1 MKKAVLAEAEGL
13 KRLMGK
19 RGLNR
24 IVLVLTGV
32 PGVGKSSVARILSK
46 RLKGTHIDLTELALK
61 ENLTIGFDEE
71 RGVQIVDLERIRE
84 RLKELYDYSEEPMI
98 VEGHFAHDVV
108 PAEMASRVFVLRRAP
123 WRLKSE
129 FERRGYAKVKVRENV
144 EAELLDL
151 SLVEALEVYE
161 EEIVCEVDTT
171 DLAIEEV
178 AEEIISI
185 MEGRTPCRRGFID
198 WLGHPIS
205 KVILEEL

>member
-1 MKKAVLAEAEGL
+1 
-13 KRLMGK
+13 MGK
-19 RGLNR
+19 GGFSNR

-61 ENLTIGFDEE
+61 ENLTLGFDED
-71 RGVQIVDLERIRE
+71 RGVQVADLERIRE
-84 RLKELYDYSEEPMI
+84 RLRELYDSSDGPMI

-108 PAEMASRVFVLRRAP
+108 PAEMASMVFVLRRAP

-129 FERRGYAKVKVRENV
+129 FERRGYAKAKVRENL

-151 SLVEALEVYE
+151 SLVEALEAYE
-161 EEIVCEVDTT
+161 EEIVCEIDTT
-171 DLAIEEV
+171 DLALEEV
-178 AEEIISI
+178 AEEITSI
-185 MEGRTPCRRGFID
+185 MEGRIPCRRGFID